1 MAFTDTLTNTGEEG
15 HTGSTAGDVVDK
27 LHGQDGLADTGTT
40 DNTDL
45 ASFDE
50 RREEVD
56 ADHHGVRADAVRK
69 GRRGQAKADLL
80 EAVQL
85 AERFRTV
92 NGTYEGF
99 VLPAAYS
106 VSPREGA
113 ARYNVG
119 FEGAAGTFTLTADP
133 ISGGGQEK
141 DTKCLALS
149 ITQAGVKDASGSD
162 ADNCW

>member
-1 MAFTDTLTNTGEEG
+1 MSMLVFHRNPHRAGGFTLIELMI
-15 HTGSTAGDVVDK
+15 VVAVVAI
-27 LHGQDGLADTGTT
+27 LAAIAYPSY
-40 DNTDL
+40 N
-45 ASFDE
+45 
-50 RREEVD
+50 
-56 ADHHGVRADAVRK
+56 DAVRK

-106 VSPREGA
+106 VSPREGP

-133 ISGGGQEK
+133 ISGGGQDK